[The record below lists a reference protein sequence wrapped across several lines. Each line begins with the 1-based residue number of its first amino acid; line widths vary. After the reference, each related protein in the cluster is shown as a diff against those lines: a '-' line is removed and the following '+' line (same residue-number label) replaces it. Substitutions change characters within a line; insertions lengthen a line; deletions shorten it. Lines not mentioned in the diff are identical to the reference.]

1 MKKYEHNPRTWTKK
15 QIEQLRKSMLE
26 LGDLSGI
33 VHDLNS
39 DQIIG
44 GNFRSE
50 IMDVNKCDI
59 ELVEQFEEPTPQGT
73 VGIGFITWNG
83 ERFAYRQV
91 RWTKEQCDRACISA
105 NAMGGDFDYD
115 ELANYFAEYDL
126 EEFGLDLWKPEEP
139 SSEESPAPGKE
150 DKIQIT
156 IEFAS
161 IGERERFLAL
171 MKQQIETDYDC
182 SVSTK

>member
-33 VHDLNS
+33 VHDLNT
-39 DQIIG
+39 DQIVG

-50 IMDVNKCDI
+50 IMDVNKCEI

-73 VGIGFITWNG
+73 IGIGFITWKG

-126 EEFGLDLWKPEEP
+126 TEFGLDVWNPVNETPKDETHAP
-139 SSEESPAPGKE
+139 SE
-150 DKIQIT
+150 DKIRVS
-156 IEFAS
+156 IEFESA
-161 IGERERFLAL
+161 GDKERFLSL
-171 MKQQIETDYDC
+171 RKEEIETEFHC
-182 SVSTK
+182 AVK